1 MNKDKKIDKLIKSN
15 EKLVKELENMEV
27 ELYEYRQIFDSIVR
41 KFGNDIVK
49 IFTEDNKDEIN
60 SEELPNWK

>member
-60 SEELPNWK
+60 SEELPN